1 MVLSRHLGSRQ
12 QTLRHSIKG
21 TALKDMT
28 QRQREVLGFMRGF
41 AEKHGAPPTVREI
54 AERFQFTPRAAFDHL
69 RALERKGMLQRRV
82 TDKRA
87 SRTLTLADRG
97 SERPRRDKDI
107 PILGKIAAGS
117 PIFAVE
123 QREDVIPVRPEW
135 LAAKGGDVFALRV
148 SGDSMIE
155 AHIADGDLVLVRKQ
169 ASAVAGDIVA
179 ALVDDEAT
187 VKRFALEAGTI
198 LLKPEHPTMKP
209 IVVDPQRADFRIL
222 GKVIGLIREM

>member
-1 MVLSRHLGSRQ
+1 
-12 QTLRHSIKG
+12 
-21 TALKDMT
+21 MT

-41 AEKHGAPPTVREI
+41 SDKHGAPPTVREI
-54 AERFQFTPRAAFDHL
+54 AERFRFTPRAAFDHL

-82 TDKRA
+82 TDKRV
-87 SRTLTLADRG
+87 SRMLVLTDRG
-97 SERPRRDKDI
+97 PERARREREI
-107 PILGKIAAGS
+107 PILGKIAAGA

-123 QREDVIPVRPEW
+123 NREEVIPVRPEW

-148 SGDSMIE
+148 RGDSMIQ

-169 ASAVAGDIVA
+169 ESAATGDIVA
-179 ALVDDEAT
+179 AMIDQEAT
-187 VKRFALEAGTI
+187 VKRFATEGGAVV
-198 LLKPEHPTMKP
+198 LKPEHPTMKP